1 MSNDSDSSYNTTDLS
16 QNFLKS
22 HYPRKHLGF
31 IVVCLLTWHYA
42 GTRDTYMSICMN
54 TCTFHFPMHTAF
66 LMLAH
71 GFAHVL
77 VSPAIKSVKDFLYI
91 VAGQYMCY
99 TGIAMLSLVA

>member
-1 MSNDSDSSYNTTDLS
+1 
-16 QNFLKS
+16 
-22 HYPRKHLGF
+22 
-31 IVVCLLTWHYA
+31 
-42 GTRDTYMSICMN
+42 
-54 TCTFHFPMHTAF
+54 MHTAF

-77 VSPAIKSVKDFLYI
+77 VSPAIKTVKDFLYI